1 MAEKNIINLRQRIE
15 HDTIDVQQVEED
27 RLVIEGAARR
37 KEFSS
42 LYELALTL
50 ETITAELRDDA
61 FDLARYKHAE
71 RAQVYLEQ
79 IYLSTEQALYLY
91 PGGIDTLFELTRL
104 RPAFFMNYNLS
115 SLWFNRSLQ
124 CRQRER
130 YYAAKM
136 VAYQQAD
143 DVLAAIERHVAQE
156 EYSELL
162 FLLVHE
168 LVVQTPGEGKELS
181 HHPLLRI
188 IHQRMR
194 EQIHPLG
201 WLPLFKT
208 ELEQHIKGS
217 KPRFSIGATPRG
229 SYEFVFSHWTGGSLD
244 PNDRSIPPSGVGVY
258 ASLRWID
265 VTNDTAYR
273 SISSAVLNW
282 MVESNG
288 KFEVKCIAF
297 DAPFP
302 PEHVTPSMLQSWG
315 LEALRG
321 VEVEDI
327 TFQPISAREVYAI
340 LFRSAAIG
348 GDLGGGCFGAYGRLY
363 AWQSL
368 AGLAGM
374 PPGVSL
380 ETVLEAA
387 QHCTCYY
394 VWAPSQWF
402 DQVVTEFGLL
412 VLRPDRRSAA
422 FLAASDS
429 D

>member
-1 MAEKNIINLRQRIE
+1 MVEKNMINLRQRIE
-15 HDTIDVQQVEED
+15 HDTIDVQQAEED
-27 RLVIEGAARR
+27 RLLIEGAARR

-42 LYELALTL
+42 LYGLALTL
-50 ETITAELRDDA
+50 ETITAELQGDA
-61 FDLARYKHAE
+61 FDLARYDHAE

-79 IYLSTEQALYLY
+79 IYLSIERALYLY

-104 RPAFFMNYNLS
+104 QPAFFMSHKLQS
-115 SLWFNRSLQ
+115 HWFNCSLQ

-130 YYAAKM
+130 YYAAKI

-143 DVLAAIERHVAQE
+143 DVLAALERHAAQE
-156 EYSELL
+156 EYAELL

-168 LVVQTPGEGKELS
+168 LVIQTPGEGKELS
-181 HHPLLRI
+181 HHPLLRT

-194 EQIHPLG
+194 EQMHPLG
-201 WLPLFKT
+201 WLPLSKT
-208 ELEQHIKGS
+208 VLEQHIKGCQ
-217 KPRFSIGATPRG
+217 PRFNPYARALG
-229 SYEFVFSHWTGGSLD
+229 SYEFVLSHWGSGSSD
-244 PNDRSIPPSGVGVY
+244 PNEPGILPSAIGFARVKQIP
-258 ASLRWID
+258 A
-265 VTNDTAYR
+265 TNDTAYR

-288 KFEVKCIAF
+288 KFEVQCIAF
-297 DAPFP
+297 NAPFP
-302 PEHVTPSMLQSWG
+302 PEHFTPSMLGACGFQ
-315 LEALRG
+315 ALDG
-321 VEVEDI
+321 VEVEAI
-327 TFQPISAREVYAI
+327 TFQPISAQGVYAI

-368 AGLAGM
+368 AGLAGI
-374 PPGVSL
+374 PPGASL

-387 QHCTCYY
+387 QHCTCRY

-402 DQVVTEFGLL
+402 EQVVTEFGLL

-422 FLAASDS
+422 FLAATDS